1 MSVCLSVCLILRVNV
16 GFSCVMDYRERY
28 VSDFGLDFVDLLI
41 YFFGVERKG
50 DR

>member
-1 MSVCLSVCLILRVNV
+1 MSICLSVCLILRVNLN
-16 GFSCVMDYRERY
+16 FSCVMDYQERY
-28 VSDFGLDFVDLLI
+28 GSDFRLDFIDLLI